1 VKALVTGASGFTGS
15 YLVRN
20 LLEHGYQVRA
30 FVRPTSNLAALEGL
44 DVELARGVL
53 ENGEDVFRATR
64 GVDVVFHIAAL
75 YREAGVPD
83 RRYWEVNVEGTR
95 NVLEAAVRGDVAR
108 VVHCSTVGVH
118 GHIEKPP
125 ANEFAPFSPGDV
137 YQVTKLEGEKL
148 AWKFW
153 QEQQLPITVVR
164 PTGIYGPGDMR
175 FAKLYR
181 MVQKGTFVMLGK
193 GKTLYHLTYV
203 EDLVDG
209 IRLAGEV
216 DAAVGQPYILGGEGW
231 TTLGEFV
238 ALIARTLGVKPP
250 RWKLPVWPVY
260 TAGYLCEKIC
270 IPLGI
275 EPPIYRRRVEFF
287 TKDRAFDISKA
298 KKELGYRPRVSL
310 EEGVRRT
317 AEWYRKHGILE

>member
-15 YLVRN
+15 YLVKN
-20 LLEHGYQVRA
+20 LLEHGYEVRA
-30 FVRPTSNLAALEGL
+30 FVRPSSRVAELEELG
-44 DVELARGVL
+44 VELATGVL
-53 ENGEDVFRATR
+53 EQAGDVERAVD

-95 NVLEAAVRGDVAR
+95 HVLDAALKHGVNR

-118 GHIEKPP
+118 GHIERPP

-148 AWKFW
+148 AWDYWKR
-153 QEQQLPITVVR
+153 EQLPVTVVR

-175 FAKLYR
+175 FAKMYR
-181 MVQKGTFVMLGK
+181 MIQKGTFVMLGR
-193 GKTLYHLTYV
+193 GDTLYHLTYV

-216 DAAVGQPYILGGEGW
+216 EAAVGQPYILGGEKW
-231 TTLGEFV
+231 TTLREFV
-238 ALIARTLGVKPP
+238 NLVAETLGVRPP
-250 RWKLPVWPVY
+250 RWRLPVWPVY
-260 TAGYLCEKIC
+260 LAGFLCEKIC
-270 IPLGI
+270 IPLGV

-298 KKELGYRPRVSL
+298 KAELGYRPKVDL
-310 EEGVRRT
+310 AEGVRRT
-317 AEWYRKHGILE
+317 AQWYKEHGILE

>member
-1 VKALVTGASGFTGS
+1 MKALVTGASGFTGS

-20 LLEHGYQVRA
+20 LLKHGYQVRA
-30 FVRPTSNLAALEGL
+30 FVRPQSNLAALEGL
-44 DVELARGVL
+44 DVELVRGVL
-53 ENGEDVFRATR
+53 EEPADVLEAVA

-95 NVLEAAVRGDVAR
+95 HVLDAAVRHGVER

-118 GHIEKPP
+118 GHIDQPP
-125 ANEFAPFSPGDV
+125 ANEFAPFKPGDV

-148 AWKFW
+148 AWQYWKR
-153 QEQQLPITVVR
+153 EQLPVTVVR

-181 MVQKGTFVMLGK
+181 MVQKGTFVMLGR
-193 GKTLYHLTYV
+193 GDTLYHLTYV
-203 EDLVDG
+203 EDLVEG

-216 DAAVGQPYILGGEGW
+216 EKAVGQPYILGGDGW

-238 ALIARTLGVKPP
+238 ALVARTLGVKPP
-250 RWKLPVWPVY
+250 RRRLPVWPVY
-260 TAGYLCEKIC
+260 FAGYLCKKVC
-270 IPLGI
+270 IPLGV
-275 EPPIYRRRVEFF
+275 EPPIYRRRVKFF

-298 KKELGYRPRVSL
+298 KSELGYQPRVSL

-317 AEWYRKHGILE
+317 AAWYKEHGILE